1 MKSTQEKKILD
12 LINTIET
19 VHECIKN
26 KQYIDELVSIK
37 NNSIKLED
45 YLDVYPDKNL
55 DSSYY
60 KLFGYDD
67 EDIFEIDYQF
77 LIENIY

>member
-1 MKSTQEKKILD
+1 MKSTPEKKILN

-26 KQYIDELVSIK
+26 KECIDELISIK

-45 YLDVYPDKNL
+45 YLDAYPDKNL

-67 EDIFEIDYQF
+67 EDIFELDYQF
-77 LIENIY
+77 MIDNIY

>member
-1 MKSTQEKKILD
+1 MKSIPEKKILN

-19 VHECIKN
+19 VFECIKN

-77 LIENIY
+77 MIENIY